1 MQINRDK
8 PKLPISCCSVGLPD
22 LNFSHQHSST
32 AWHRNFIWK
41 LGMWGDST
49 LTFWTSCDTFSR
61 FPKVPGTLW
70 LRGRF
75 VFHFIPGHLG
85 CQATAHTIAYCVQIV
100 CGLFADCVHIV
111 SILCPYCV
119 HMMSILVPYCL
130 QMVYM
135 VFPHLIYGLP
145 PFFQPRCQ
153 SFASVG
159 MDGSML
165 QLGDALEKSWETLGD
180 LRDFLHKT
188 GWNPSEMGEMRHLQ
202 EHDPSWI

>member
-1 MQINRDK
+1 MTRLAVSPRCQGHFDFVAD
-8 PKLPISCCSVGLPD
+8 LCSISSQVTWDAKRRHIL
-22 LNFSHQHSST
+22 LH
-32 AWHRNFIWK
+32 
-41 LGMWGDST
+41 
-49 LTFWTSCDTFSR
+49 
-61 FPKVPGTLW
+61 
-70 LRGRF
+70 
-75 VFHFIPGHLG
+75 
-85 CQATAHTIAYCVQIV
+85 IV
-100 CGLFADCVHIV
+100 SKLFADCLQIV
-111 SILCPYCV
+111 SILCPYYV

-188 GWNPSEMGEMRHLQ
+188 G
-202 EHDPSWI
+202 